1 MCVCVSVYV
10 CVQSKHIRE
19 DNKWLTKAH
28 DDKARQAA
36 RPESTLEA
44 ICHSLLSGDRT
55 QVLRPLTSPPASVGK
70 NMSKN
75 MLPTGAIRI
84 ECYKF
89 DSGYKQFEFLF

>member
-1 MCVCVSVYV
+1 MRLCVCL

-36 RPESTLEA
+36 RQESTLEA

-55 QVLRPLTSPPASVGK
+55 QVLRPQPLSHPRPCLRRQKYENEHAADRSHK
-70 NMSKN
+70 
-75 MLPTGAIRI
+75 
-84 ECYKF
+84 
-89 DSGYKQFEFLF
+89 D

>member
-1 MCVCVSVYV
+1 M

-55 QVLRPLTSPPASVGK
+55 QVLRPLTFPPACVGK
-70 NMSKN
+70 NMSMN
-75 MLPTGAIRI
+75 MLPTEAIRI

-89 DSGYKQFEFLF
+89 DSGYKKFEFLF